1 MAWGTP
7 DRQRRP
13 TAARPGC
20 RIRGDLR
27 DGGHAEQ
34 ELGSDPLGRCFVAL
48 HGNVPC
54 RKILGNRMPDP
65 ETRQEKRC
73 AETLATGDGARASFA
88 DSGLMKGLT
97 FRFHKN
103 PTVWLGW
110 IALLREDSRINE
122 SLELFF
128 AGHFIEAL
136 LKPFPCFLNR

>member
-1 MAWGTP
+1 
-7 DRQRRP
+7 
-13 TAARPGC
+13 
-20 RIRGDLR
+20 
-27 DGGHAEQ
+27 
-34 ELGSDPLGRCFVAL
+34 
-48 HGNVPC
+48 
-54 RKILGNRMPDP
+54 
-65 ETRQEKRC
+65 
-73 AETLATGDGARASFA
+73 
-88 DSGLMKGLT
+88 MKGLT